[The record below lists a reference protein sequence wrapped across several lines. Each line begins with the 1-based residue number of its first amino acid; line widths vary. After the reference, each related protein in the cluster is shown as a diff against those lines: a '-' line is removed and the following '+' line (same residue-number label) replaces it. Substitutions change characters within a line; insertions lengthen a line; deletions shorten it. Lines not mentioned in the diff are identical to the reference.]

1 MILLQVKELDSKKP
15 RVPTTMPTPPNT
27 RKTPVRDRISSAR
40 DRLAGG
46 ALSAGD
52 GQVRDRSAALID
64 RHRKS
69 TPGISF
75 WRMLGPI
82 RYNHMVPKRPLF
94 GSFFSLFLDLAGF
107 NCYGVRRV

>member
-1 MILLQVKELDSKKP
+1 MKELDSKKL

-27 RKTPVRDRISSAR
+27 RKTPVRDRISSTR

-46 ALSAGD
+46 ALAAGD

-69 TPGISF
+69 TSGKSYF
-75 WRMLGPI
+75 
-82 RYNHMVPKRPLF
+82 
-94 GSFFSLFLDLAGF
+94 
-107 NCYGVRRV
+107 